1 MRNVTQILDA
11 LREGQTQA
19 SEELIPPVYD
29 ELRRLAAY
37 QLAREKPGQTL
48 QATALVHEA
57 YLRLVGQGHDQWD
70 NRRHFFGAAARAMRR
85 IVIENARRKR
95 RLRHGG
101 TLERVDIPT
110 TEIAIPIPSDQ
121 VLALD
126 GALEEFALKQPE
138 AAELV
143 HLRFFVGLTQ
153 EQAAGVMGISRR
165 KVNSLWSFA
174 RAWLYRSLHPDADP

>member
-1 MRNVTQILDA
+1 MRDVTQILDA

-19 SEELIPPVYD
+19 SEKLIPLVYD
-29 ELRRLAAY
+29 ELRRLAEY

-57 YLRLVGQGHDQWD
+57 YLRLVSQSHDRWE
-70 NRRHFFGAAARAMRR
+70 NRRHFFGAAAQAMRR
-85 IVIENARRKR
+85 IIVENARRKR
-95 RLRHGG
+95 RLVHGG
-101 TLERVDIPT
+101 TLQRVDREVA
-110 TEIAIPIPSDQ
+110 EIAAAVPSED

-126 GALEEFALKQPE
+126 EALEEFARKEPQ

-153 EQAAGVMGISRR
+153 EQAAELLGISRR
-165 KVNSLWSFA
+165 TVNSMWVFA
-174 RAWLYRSLHPDADP
+174 RAWLYRALHPEPGP